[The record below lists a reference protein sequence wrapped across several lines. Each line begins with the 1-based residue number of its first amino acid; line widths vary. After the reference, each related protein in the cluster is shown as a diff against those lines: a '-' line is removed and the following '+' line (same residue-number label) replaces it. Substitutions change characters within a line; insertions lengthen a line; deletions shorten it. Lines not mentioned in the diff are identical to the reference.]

1 MLSVNQNEESQ
12 KVNKFMPSGLRRTK
26 IVATLGP
33 ATDRDGEL
41 EKMIKAGVD
50 VVRINMSH
58 GNPEEHLERASRV
71 RDLAAKLDREVG
83 VLVDLQGPKIRIAR
97 FADNHIFLEA
107 GDKFSLDNNV
117 DPLQGNQKEV
127 GLTYK
132 SLPYDV
138 KSGDRLL
145 LDDGRVVLDVDNVE
159 GERVNCTVV
168 VGGKLSN
175 NKGINL
181 LGGGLSASALTEK
194 DKEDILTAAEIKADY
209 LALSFPRSAEDVEYC
224 RSLAEQAGLMCSIVS
239 KVERAEAVNDDF
251 TLDSIIL
258 ASDVIMIA
266 RGDLGVEVGDAQL
279 PALQKKM
286 IKRARQLNRI
296 TITATQM
303 METMIENAI
312 PTRAEVFDV
321 ANAVMDGTDAVML
334 SGETATGHSPSLV
347 IDTMSKIAREAE
359 KSRSTRESTHRIDE
373 SFTAIDETIAM
384 SAMYAA
390 NHFGVKCIAA
400 LTESGNT
407 PLLMSR
413 ISSGIPIIALT
424 PHLDTRRKVTLYRG
438 VYPNTVDY
446 SGLSDEEVQVNIL
459 NELKDMGL
467 AKTGDLVI
475 VTRGQSRGSMGGTN
489 QMEIVK
495 IP

>member
-1 MLSVNQNEESQ
+1 
-12 KVNKFMPSGLRRTK
+12 MPSGLRRTK

-33 ATDRDGEL
+33 ATDREGEL
-41 EKMIKAGVD
+41 ERIIEAGVD

-58 GNPEEHLERASRV
+58 GNPEEHIARASQV
-71 RDLAAKLDREVG
+71 REIAARLDREVG

-97 FADNHIFLEA
+97 FADDSVFLIP
-107 GDKFSLDNNV
+107 GDAFALDNNV
-117 DPLQGNQKEV
+117 DPLAGNQKEV

-138 KSGDRLL
+138 KAGNRLL
-145 LDDGRVVLDVDNVE
+145 LDDGRVVLDVDKVE
-159 GERVNCTVV
+159 GERVTCTVV

-181 LGGGLSASALTEK
+181 QGGGLSAAALTEK
-194 DKEDILTAAEIKADY
+194 DKEDIVTAAEIGCDY

-224 RSLAEQAGLMCSIVS
+224 RSLAEKAGLYCSIVS
-239 KVERAEAVNDDF
+239 KIERAEAVNDDF

-347 IDTMSKIAREAE
+347 IKTMAEIAREAE

-373 SFTAIDETIAM
+373 FFTAVDETIAM
-384 SAMYAA
+384 ATMYAA
-390 NHFGVKCIAA
+390 NHFGVTCIAA

-424 PHLDTRRKVTLYRG
+424 PHIDTRRKVTLYRG
-438 VYPNTVDY
+438 VYPTTVDY
-446 SGLSDEEVQVNIL
+446 TGLSDAEVQDQIL
-459 NELKDMGL
+459 LELK
-467 AKTGDLVI
+467 AKGVTKAGDLVV
-475 VTRGQSRGSMGGTN
+475 VTRGQSRGLMGGTN

-495 IP
+495 VP

>member
-1 MLSVNQNEESQ
+1 
-12 KVNKFMPSGLRRTK
+12 MPTSLRRTK

-33 ATDRDGEL
+33 ATDREGEL
-41 EKMIKAGVD
+41 ERIVEAGVD

-58 GNPEEHLERASRV
+58 GLAQEHVARAQAV
-71 RDLAAKLDREVG
+71 RDMAAKHDRQVG

-97 FADNHIFLEA
+97 FADDSIVLEQ
-107 GDKFSLDNNV
+107 GDKFAFDNNV
-117 DPLQGNQKEV
+117 GVNDGNQREV

-138 KSGDRLL
+138 KPGDKLL
-145 LDDGRVVLDVDNVE
+145 LDDGRLVFEVDNVE
-159 GERVNCTVV
+159 GERVNTTTV

-181 LGGGLSASALTEK
+181 LGGGLSAAALTDK
-194 DKEDILTAAEIKADY
+194 DKEDIITATEIGADY

-224 RSLAEQAGLMCSIVS
+224 RSLAAKAGLECSIVS
-239 KVERAEAVNDDF
+239 KVERAEAVADDA
-251 TLDSIIL
+251 TLDGIIL

-286 IKRARQLNRI
+286 IKRARQLNRV

-303 METMIENAI
+303 METMIDNAI

-334 SGETATGHSPSLV
+334 SGETATGRSPSLV
-347 IDTMSKIAREAE
+347 IKTMGNICHEAE
-359 KSRSTRESTHRIDE
+359 KSRTSRESTHRIDE
-373 SFTAIDETIAM
+373 SFTAVDETIAM
-384 SAMYAA
+384 ATMYAA

-407 PLLMSR
+407 TLLMSR
-413 ISSGIPIIALT
+413 ISSGMPIVAMT
-424 PHLDTRRKVTLYRG
+424 PHLDTRRKVTLFRG
-438 VYPNTVDY
+438 VYPTSIDY
-446 SGLSDEEVQVNIL
+446 KGLSSLEV
-459 NELKDMGL
+459 KDLIMERIKAFGI
-467 AKTGDLVI
+467 AQSGDLI
-475 VTRGQSRGSMGGTN
+475 IITRGDQHGAMGGTN
-489 QMEIVK
+489 KMEIVK
-495 IP
+495 LP

>member
-1 MLSVNQNEESQ
+1 MA
-12 KVNKFMPSGLRRTK
+12 SGLRRTK

-33 ATDRDGEL
+33 ATDREGEL
-41 EKMIKAGVD
+41 ERMIQAGVD

-58 GNPEEHLERASRV
+58 GSPEEHIARAQRV
-71 RDLAAKLDREVG
+71 RELAEKFDHEVG

-97 FADNHIFLEA
+97 FAENKIFLEK
-107 GDKFSLDNNV
+107 GDKFALDNNV
-117 DPLQGNQKEV
+117 GKNDGNQHEV

-132 SLPYDV
+132 NLPYDV
-138 KSGDRLL
+138 KPGDMLL
-145 LDDGRVVLDVDNVE
+145 LDDGRLVFQVDNVE
-159 GERVNCTVV
+159 GERVNTTVV
-168 VGGKLSN
+168 VGGTLSN

-181 LGGGLSASALTEK
+181 QGGGLSAAALTDK
-194 DKEDILTAAEIKADY
+194 DKEDIITAATMNADY

-224 RSLAEQAGLMCSIVS
+224 RTLARQAGLNCSIVS
-239 KVERAEAVNDDF
+239 KVERAEAVADDE

-286 IKRARQLNRI
+286 IKRARQLNRV

-334 SGETATGHSPSLV
+334 SGETATGKSPSLV
-347 IDTMSKIAREAE
+347 IETMGRICAEAE
-359 KSRSTRESTHRIDE
+359 KQRATRESTHRIDE
-373 SFTAIDETIAM
+373 SFTAVDETIAM
-384 SAMYAA
+384 AAMYSA

-407 PLLMSR
+407 TLLMSR

-424 PHLDTRRKVTLYRG
+424 PHMETRRKVTLFRG
-438 VYPNTVDY
+438 VYPSSVDY
-446 SGLSDEEVQVNIL
+446 TGLNDEEIQDAIL
-459 NELKDMGL
+459 QKIKAFGI
-467 AKTGDLVI
+467 AKEGDLI
-475 VTRGQSRGSMGGTN
+475 ILTRGESRGLMGGTN
-489 QMEIVK
+489 RMEIVK

>member
-1 MLSVNQNEESQ
+1 
-12 KVNKFMPSGLRRTK
+12 MPTSLRRTK

-33 ATDRDGEL
+33 ATDREGEL
-41 EKMIKAGVD
+41 EKIINAGVD

-58 GNPEEHLERASRV
+58 GNPEEHIGRAQMV
-71 RDLAAKLDREVG
+71 RDMAEKCGRQVG

-97 FADNHIFLEA
+97 FAENKIFLEE
-107 GDKFSLDNNV
+107 GDKFAFDNNV
-117 DPLQGNQKEV
+117 GNNDGNQHEV

-138 KSGDRLL
+138 KPGDKLL
-145 LDDGRVVLDVDNVE
+145 LDDGRLVFEVDNVE
-159 GERVNCTVV
+159 GERVNTTTI
-168 VGGKLSN
+168 VGGALSN

-181 LGGGLSASALTEK
+181 QGGGLSAAALTDK
-194 DKEDILTAAEIKADY
+194 DKEDIITAAEIQADY

-224 RSLAEQAGLMCSIVS
+224 RSLAEKAGLTCSIVS
-239 KVERAEAVNDDF
+239 KIERAEAVADDA
-251 TLDSIIL
+251 TLDGIIL

-286 IKRARQLNRI
+286 IKRARQLNRV

-303 METMIENAI
+303 METMIDNAI

-347 IDTMSKIAREAE
+347 IRTMGNICHEAE
-359 KSRSTRESTHRIDE
+359 KSRTSRESTHRIDE
-373 SFTAIDETIAM
+373 SFTAVDETIAM
-384 SAMYAA
+384 AAMYSA

-407 PLLMSR
+407 ALLMSR
-413 ISSGIPIIALT
+413 ISSGMPIIALT
-424 PHLDTRRKVTLYRG
+424 PHLDTRRKVTLFRG
-438 VYPNTVDY
+438 VYPTSIDING
-446 SGLSDEEVQVNIL
+446 SNDEQ
-459 NELKDMGL
+459 
-467 AKTGDLVI
+467 AKQAIIERIKAFGVAKSGDLI
-475 VTRGQSRGSMGGTN
+475 LITRGDQSGVMGGTN
-489 QMEIVK
+489 KMEIVK
-495 IP
+495 LP

>member
-1 MLSVNQNEESQ
+1 
-12 KVNKFMPSGLRRTK
+12 MPSGLRRTK

-33 ATDRDGEL
+33 ATDREGEL
-41 EKMIKAGVD
+41 EKIIKAGVD

-58 GNPEEHLERASRV
+58 GLPEEHIGRAQAV
-71 RDLAAKLDREVG
+71 REMAEKFDRQVG

-97 FADNHIFLEA
+97 FADDKIFLEP
-107 GDKFSLDNNV
+107 GDKFAFDNNV
-117 DPLQGNQKEV
+117 DNNAGNQHEV

-132 SLPYDV
+132 NLPYDV
-138 KSGDRLL
+138 KAGDKLL
-145 LDDGRVVLDVDNVE
+145 LDDGRLVFVVDSVE
-159 GERVNCTVV
+159 GERVNSTVV

-181 LGGGLSASALTEK
+181 QGGGLSAAALTDK
-194 DKEDILTAAEIKADY
+194 DKEDIITAAEIQADY

-224 RSLAEQAGLMCSIVS
+224 RSLASKAGLNCSIVS
-239 KVERAEAVNDDF
+239 KVERAEAVADDA
-251 TLDSIIL
+251 TLDGIIL

-286 IKRARQLNRI
+286 IKRARQLNRV

-347 IDTMSKIAREAE
+347 IQTMGNICREAE
-359 KSRSTRESTHRIDE
+359 KSRTSRESTHRIDE
-373 SFTAIDETIAM
+373 SFTAVDETIAM
-384 SAMYAA
+384 AAMYSA

-407 PLLMSR
+407 ALLMSR
-413 ISSGIPIIALT
+413 ISSGMPIIAMT
-424 PHLDTRRKVTLYRG
+424 PHLDTRRKVTLFRG
-438 VYPNTVDY
+438 VYPSTLTYD
-446 SGLSDEEVQVNIL
+446 GLNDEEVKASIL
-459 NELKDMGL
+459 ERIKEFGI
-467 AKTGDLVI
+467 AQSGDLI
-475 VTRGQSRGSMGGTN
+475 LMTRGEVNGAMGGTN
-489 QMEIVK
+489 KMEIVK
-495 IP
+495 LP

>member
-1 MLSVNQNEESQ
+1 MSTV
-12 KVNKFMPSGLRRTK
+12 LRRTK

-33 ATDRDGEL
+33 ATDRKGEL
-41 EKMIKAGVD
+41 EKMIKAGLD

-58 GNPEEHLERASRV
+58 GNPTEHKGRVDAVRA
-71 RDLAAKLDREVG
+71 LAKKLDREVG

-97 FADNHIFLEA
+97 FAEDKIFLED
-107 GDKFSLDNNV
+107 GDLFSLDNNV
-117 DPLQGNQKEV
+117 DLNAGNQHEV

-138 KSGDRLL
+138 KPGNRLL
-145 LDDGRVVLDVDNVE
+145 LDDGRLVFEVIDVVD
-159 GERVNCTVV
+159 ERVNCKVI
-168 VGGKLSN
+168 VGGALSN

-181 LGGGLSASALTEK
+181 QGGGLSAAALTDK
-194 DKEDILTAAEIKADY
+194 DKEDILTAAEMEADF

-224 RSLAEQAGLMCSIVS
+224 RTLAQKAGLNCDIVS
-239 KVERAEAVNDDF
+239 KIERAEAVADDA
-251 TLDSIIL
+251 TLDGIIL

-286 IKRARQLNRI
+286 IKRARQLNRV

-303 METMIENAI
+303 METMIDNAI

-321 ANAVMDGTDAVML
+321 ANAVMDGSDAVML
-334 SGETATGHSPSLV
+334 SGETATGKSPSLV
-347 IDTMSKIAREAE
+347 IETMGRICHEAE
-359 KSRSTRESTHRIDE
+359 KSRTSRESTHRIDE
-373 SFTAIDETIAM
+373 SFTAVDETIAM

-390 NHFGVKCIAA
+390 NHFDVKCIAS

-407 PLLMSR
+407 ALLMSR

-424 PHLDTRRKVTLYRG
+424 PHIKTRRKVTLFRG
-438 VYPNTVDY
+438 VYPSTVDY
-446 SGLSDEEVQVNIL
+446 SGMDDGNVRDVIMERIKSFGI
-459 NELKDMGL
+459 
-467 AKTGDLVI
+467 AKQGDLVLL
-475 VTRGQSRGSMGGTN
+475 TRGETRGILGGTN
-489 QMEIVK
+489 SIEIVK

>member
-1 MLSVNQNEESQ
+1 MSTA
-12 KVNKFMPSGLRRTK
+12 LRRTK

-41 EKMIKAGVD
+41 ERMIKAGLD

-58 GNPEEHLERASRV
+58 GNPMEHKARVDAVRA
-71 RDLAAKLDREVG
+71 LAKKLGHEVG

-97 FADNHIFLEA
+97 FAEDKIFLEV
-107 GDKFSLDNNV
+107 GDKFALDNNV
-117 DPLQGNQKEV
+117 DADAGNQHEV

-138 KSGDRLL
+138 KPGNRLL
-145 LDDGRVVLDVDNVE
+145 LDDGRLVFEVDSVV

-168 VGGKLSN
+168 VGGVLSN

-181 LGGGLSASALTEK
+181 QGGGLSAAALTDK
-194 DKEDILTAAEIKADY
+194 DKEDILTAAEMEADF

-224 RSLAEQAGLMCSIVS
+224 RTLAQKAGLNCSIVS
-239 KVERAEAVNDDF
+239 KVERAEAVADDAI
-251 TLDSIIL
+251 LDSIIL

-286 IKRARQLNRI
+286 IKRSRQLNRV

-303 METMIENAI
+303 METMIDNAI

-321 ANAVMDGTDAVML
+321 ANAVMDGSDAVML
-334 SGETATGHSPSLV
+334 SGETATGKSPSLV
-347 IDTMSKIAREAE
+347 IETMGRICHEAE
-359 KSRSTRESTHRIDE
+359 KSRTSRESTHRIDE

-390 NHFGVKCIAA
+390 NHFDVKCIAS

-407 PLLMSR
+407 ALLMSR
-413 ISSGIPIIALT
+413 ISSGIPIMALT
-424 PHLDTRRKVTLYRG
+424 PHASTRRKVTLFRG
-438 VYPNTVDY
+438 VYPFSVDY
-446 SGLSDEEVQVNIL
+446 SGLDDQGVREVIM
-459 NELKDMGL
+459 ERIKFFGI
-467 AKTGDLVI
+467 AKQGDLVLLTHGE
-475 VTRGQSRGSMGGTN
+475 TRGVLGGTN
-489 QMEIVK
+489 SMEIVK
-495 IP
+495 VP

>member
-1 MLSVNQNEESQ
+1 
-12 KVNKFMPSGLRRTK
+12 MPSALRRTK

-41 EKMIKAGVD
+41 EKMIKEGVD

-58 GNPEEHLERASRV
+58 GNPSEHIERAQNV
-71 RDLAAKLDREVG
+71 REIAARLDREVG

-97 FADNHIFLEA
+97 FSEGSIFLEQ

-117 DPLQGNQKEV
+117 DPLAGNQKEV

-138 KSGDRLL
+138 KAGDRLL

-181 LGGGLSASALTEK
+181 HGGGLSAAALTEK
-194 DKEDILTAAEIKADY
+194 DKEDILTAAEIQCDY

-224 RSLAEQAGLMCSIVS
+224 RSLAEKAGLVCSIVS
-239 KVERAEAVNDDF
+239 KIERAEAVNDDF
-251 TLDSIIL
+251 TLDGIIL

-347 IDTMSKIAREAE
+347 IKTMSEIAHEAE

-373 SFTAIDETIAM
+373 SFTAVDETIAM
-384 SAMYAA
+384 AAMYAA
-390 NHFGVKCIAA
+390 NHFGVQCIAA

-438 VYPNTVDY
+438 VYPTSVDY
-446 SGLSDEEVQVNIL
+446 TGLNDDEVQAGIL
-459 NELKDMGL
+459 EELKEKGV
-467 AKTGDLVI
+467 AKSGDLIV
-475 VTRGQSRGSMGGTN
+475 VTRGKARGAMGGTN

-495 IP
+495 VP

>member
-1 MLSVNQNEESQ
+1 
-12 KVNKFMPSGLRRTK
+12 MPSGLRRTK

-33 ATDRDGEL
+33 ATDREGEL
-41 EKMIKAGVD
+41 EKIIKAGVD

-58 GNPEEHLERASRV
+58 GIPEEHLERAKAV
-71 RDLAAKLDREVG
+71 REMAEKFDRQVG

-97 FADNHIFLEA
+97 FVDDKVFLNV
-107 GDKFSLDNNV
+107 GDKFAFDNNV
-117 DPLQGNQKEV
+117 DINSGNQHEV

-132 SLPYDV
+132 NLPYDV
-138 KSGDRLL
+138 KEGDKLL
-145 LDDGRVVLDVDNVE
+145 LDDGRLVFVVDNVD
-159 GERVNCTVV
+159 GERVNSTVV
-168 VGGKLSN
+168 VGGTLSN

-181 LGGGLSASALTEK
+181 QGGGLSAAALTEK

-224 RSLAEQAGLMCSIVS
+224 RSLASKAGLDCSIVS
-239 KVERAEAVNDDF
+239 KVERAEAVADDA
-251 TLDSIIL
+251 TLDGIIL

-286 IKRARQLNRI
+286 IKRARSLNRV

-347 IDTMSKIAREAE
+347 IETMGNICREAE
-359 KSRSTRESTHRIDE
+359 KSRTSRESTHRIDE

-384 SAMYAA
+384 AAMYSA

-407 PLLMSR
+407 ALLMSR
-413 ISSGIPIIALT
+413 ISSGMPIIALT
-424 PHLDTRRKVTLYRG
+424 PHLDTRRKVTLFRG
-438 VYPNTVDY
+438 VYPSTLTYD
-446 SGLSDEEVQVNIL
+446 GLNDEEVKASIMNRIK
-459 NELKDMGL
+459 EFGI
-467 AKTGDLVI
+467 AKSGDLI
-475 VTRGQSRGSMGGTN
+475 LMTRGEVNGAMGGTN
-489 QMEIVK
+489 KMEIVK
-495 IP
+495 LP

>member
-1 MLSVNQNEESQ
+1 
-12 KVNKFMPSGLRRTK
+12 MPSGLRRTK

-41 EKMIKAGVD
+41 ERMIKEGVD

-58 GNPEEHLERASRV
+58 GDPSEHIERAQNV
-71 RDLAAKLDREVG
+71 REIAARLDREVG

-97 FADNHIFLEA
+97 FSEGSIFLEQ

-117 DPLQGNQKEV
+117 DPLAGNQKEV

-138 KSGDRLL
+138 KAGDRLL
-145 LDDGRVVLDVDNVE
+145 LDDGRVVLDVDDVE

-181 LGGGLSASALTEK
+181 HGGGLSAAALTEK
-194 DKEDILTAAEIKADY
+194 DKEDILTAAEIQCDY

-224 RSLAEQAGLMCSIVS
+224 RSLAEKAGLVCSIVS

-251 TLDSIIL
+251 TLDGIIL

-347 IDTMSKIAREAE
+347 IKTMSDIAHEAE
-359 KSRSTRESTHRIDE
+359 KSRSTRESTHRMDE
-373 SFTAIDETIAM
+373 SFTAVDETIAM

-390 NHFGVKCIAA
+390 NHFGVQCIAA

-424 PHLDTRRKVTLYRG
+424 PHIDTRRKVTLYRG
-438 VYPNTVDY
+438 VYPTSVDY
-446 SGLSDEEVQVNIL
+446 TGLNDDEVQDRIL
-459 NELKDMGL
+459 EELKEKGV
-467 AKTGDLVI
+467 AKSGDLIV
-475 VTRGQSRGSMGGTN
+475 VTRGQSRGTMGGTN

-495 IP
+495 VP

>member
-1 MLSVNQNEESQ
+1 MSTA
-12 KVNKFMPSGLRRTK
+12 LRRTK

-41 EKMIKAGVD
+41 EKMIKAGLD

-58 GNPEEHLERASRV
+58 GNPAEHKARV
-71 RDLAAKLDREVG
+71 DAVRSLAQKLDHEVG
-83 VLVDLQGPKIRIAR
+83 VLVDLQGPKIRIAK
-97 FADNHIFLEA
+97 FAEDKIFLA
-107 GDKFSLDNNV
+107 DGDKFSLDNNV
-117 DPLQGNQKEV
+117 ALEAGNQHEV

-138 KSGDRLL
+138 KPGNRLL
-145 LDDGRVVLDVDNVE
+145 LDDGRLVFEVDNVV
-159 GERVNCTVV
+159 GERVNCTVI
-168 VGGKLSN
+168 VGGALSN

-181 LGGGLSASALTEK
+181 QGGGLSAAALTDK
-194 DKEDILTAAEIKADY
+194 DKEDILTAAEMNADF

-224 RSLAEQAGLMCSIVS
+224 RTLAKKAGLECSIVS
-239 KVERAEAVNDDF
+239 KVERAEAVADDA
-251 TLDSIIL
+251 TLDGIIL

-286 IKRARQLNRI
+286 IKRSRQLNRV

-303 METMIENAI
+303 METMIDNAI

-321 ANAVMDGTDAVML
+321 ANAVLDGSDAVML
-334 SGETATGHSPSLV
+334 SGETATGKSPSLV
-347 IDTMSKIAREAE
+347 IETMGRICHEAE
-359 KSRSTRESTHRIDE
+359 KARTSRESTHRIDE
-373 SFTAIDETIAM
+373 SFTAVDETVAM

-390 NHFGVKCIAA
+390 NHFDVKCIAS

-407 PLLMSR
+407 ALLMSR

-424 PHLDTRRKVTLYRG
+424 PHIETRRKVTLFRG
-438 VYPNTVDY
+438 VYPSSVNYD
-446 SGLSDEEVQVNIL
+446 GLSDLEVRDVIM
-459 NELKDMGL
+459 ERIKSFGI
-467 AKTGDLVI
+467 AKSGDLV
-475 VTRGQSRGSMGGTN
+475 VLTRGETRGLLGGTN
-489 QMEIVK
+489 SMEIVK

>member
-1 MLSVNQNEESQ
+1 
-12 KVNKFMPSGLRRTK
+12 MPSGLRRTK

-41 EKMIKAGVD
+41 EKMIEAGVD

-58 GNPEEHLERASRV
+58 GNPQEHVGRASKV
-71 RDLAAKLDREVG
+71 REIAAKLDREVG

-97 FADNHIFLEA
+97 FTDDSIFLVA
-107 GDKFSLDNNV
+107 GDTFALDNNV
-117 DPLQGNQKEV
+117 DPLAGNQKEV

-138 KSGDRLL
+138 KPGNRLL
-145 LDDGRVVLDVDNVE
+145 LDDGRVVLDVDKVE
-159 GERVNCTVV
+159 GERVICTVV

-181 LGGGLSASALTEK
+181 QGGGLSAAALTEK
-194 DKEDILTAAEIKADY
+194 DKEDILTAAEIQCDY

-224 RSLAEQAGLMCSIVS
+224 RSLAEKAGLNCSIVS
-239 KVERAEAVNDDF
+239 KIERAEAVNDDF

-347 IDTMSKIAREAE
+347 IQTMAEIAREAE

-373 SFTAIDETIAM
+373 SFTAVDETIAM
-384 SAMYAA
+384 AAMYAA
-390 NHFGVKCIAA
+390 NHIGVTCIAA

-424 PHLDTRRKVTLYRG
+424 PHIDTRRKVTLYRG
-438 VYPNTVDY
+438 VYPTTVDY
-446 SGLSDEEVQVNIL
+446 TGLSDEEVQDKIL
-459 NELKDMGL
+459 LELK
-467 AKTGDLVI
+467 AKGVTKAGDLVV
-475 VTRGQSRGSMGGTN
+475 VTRGQSRGLMGGTN

-495 IP
+495 VP

>member
-1 MLSVNQNEESQ
+1 
-12 KVNKFMPSGLRRTK
+12 MPSGLRRTK

-33 ATDRDGEL
+33 ATDREGEL
-41 EKMIKAGVD
+41 EKIIEAGVD

-58 GNPEEHLERASRV
+58 GNPEEHIARASQV
-71 RDLAAKLDREVG
+71 REIAAKLDREVG

-97 FADNHIFLEA
+97 FADDSIFLMP
-107 GDKFSLDNNV
+107 GDQFALDNNV
-117 DPLQGNQKEV
+117 DPLAGNQNEV

-138 KSGDRLL
+138 KAGNRLL
-145 LDDGRVVLDVDNVE
+145 LDDGRVVLDVDEVV
-159 GERVNCTVV
+159 GERVICTVV

-181 LGGGLSASALTEK
+181 QGGGLSAAALTEK
-194 DKEDILTAAEIKADY
+194 DKEDILTAAQIQCDY

-224 RSLAEQAGLMCSIVS
+224 RSLAEKAGLNCSIVS

-347 IDTMSKIAREAE
+347 IKTMAEIAREAE

-373 SFTAIDETIAM
+373 SFTAVDETIAM

-390 NHFGVKCIAA
+390 NHFGVTCIAA

-438 VYPNTVDY
+438 VYPTTVDY
-446 SGLSDEEVQVNIL
+446 TGLSDEEVQDQIL
-459 NELKDMGL
+459 LELKAKGVT
-467 AKTGDLVI
+467 KTGDLVV
-475 VTRGQSRGSMGGTN
+475 VTRGQSRGLMGGTN

-495 IP
+495 VP

>member
-1 MLSVNQNEESQ
+1 
-12 KVNKFMPSGLRRTK
+12 MPSGLRRTK

-33 ATDRDGEL
+33 ATDREGEL
-41 EKMIKAGVD
+41 ERIIEAGVD

-58 GNPEEHLERASRV
+58 GNPEEHIARASQV
-71 RDLAAKLDREVG
+71 REIAARLDREVG

-97 FADNHIFLEA
+97 FEDDSVFLIP
-107 GDKFSLDNNV
+107 GDAFALDNNV
-117 DPLQGNQKEV
+117 DPLAGNQKEV

-138 KSGDRLL
+138 KAGNRLL
-145 LDDGRVVLDVDNVE
+145 LDDGRVVLDVDKVE
-159 GERVNCTVV
+159 GERVTCTVV

-181 LGGGLSASALTEK
+181 QGGGLSAAALTEK
-194 DKEDILTAAEIKADY
+194 DKEDIVTAAEIGCDY

-224 RSLAEQAGLMCSIVS
+224 RSLAEKAGLYCSIVS
-239 KVERAEAVNDDF
+239 KIERAEAVNDDF

-347 IDTMSKIAREAE
+347 IKTMAEIAREAE

-373 SFTAIDETIAM
+373 FFTAVDETIAM
-384 SAMYAA
+384 ATMYAA
-390 NHFGVKCIAA
+390 NHFGVTCIAA

-424 PHLDTRRKVTLYRG
+424 PHIDTRRKVTLYRG
-438 VYPNTVDY
+438 VYPTTVDY
-446 SGLSDEEVQVNIL
+446 TGLSDQEVQDQIL
-459 NELKDMGL
+459 LELK
-467 AKTGDLVI
+467 AKGVTKAGDLVV
-475 VTRGQSRGSMGGTN
+475 VTRGQSRGLMGGTN

-495 IP
+495 VP

>member
-1 MLSVNQNEESQ
+1 
-12 KVNKFMPSGLRRTK
+12 MPASLRRTK

-33 ATDRDGEL
+33 ATDREGEL
-41 EKMIKAGVD
+41 EKIIQAGVD

-58 GNPEEHLERASRV
+58 GIPQEHIERAKAV
-71 RDLAAKLDREVG
+71 RDMAEKHDRQVG

-97 FADNHIFLEA
+97 FADDKVFLNE
-107 GDKFSLDNNV
+107 GDKFAFDNNV
-117 DPLQGNQKEV
+117 DANEGNQHEI

-132 SLPYDV
+132 NLPYDV
-138 KSGDRLL
+138 KPGDKLL
-145 LDDGRVVLDVDNVE
+145 LDDGRMVFEVDNVE
-159 GERVNCTVV
+159 GERVNTTTV
-168 VGGKLSN
+168 VGGTLSN

-181 LGGGLSASALTEK
+181 LGGGLSAAALTDK
-194 DKEDILTAAEIKADY
+194 DKEDIITAAEIGADY

-224 RSLAEQAGLMCSIVS
+224 RSLASKAGLDCSIVS
-239 KVERAEAVNDDF
+239 KVERAEAVADDA
-251 TLDSIIL
+251 TLDGIIL

-286 IKRARQLNRI
+286 IKRARQLNRV

-334 SGETATGHSPSLV
+334 SGETATGRSPSLV
-347 IDTMSKIAREAE
+347 IKTMGNICHEAE
-359 KSRSTRESTHRIDE
+359 KSRTSRESTHRIDE
-373 SFTAIDETIAM
+373 SFTAVDETVAM
-384 SAMYAA
+384 ATMYAA

-407 PLLMSR
+407 ALLMSR
-413 ISSGIPIIALT
+413 ISSGMPIIAMT
-424 PHLDTRRKVTLYRG
+424 PHLDTRRKVTLFRG
-438 VYPNTVDY
+438 VYPTSVEYDGLNDDGVKELIMQRIKEFGIAK
-446 SGLSDEEVQVNIL
+446 SGDLIIITRGEVQ
-459 NELKDMGL
+459 G
-467 AKTGDLVI
+467 A
-475 VTRGQSRGSMGGTN
+475 MGGTN
-489 QMEIVK
+489 KMEIVK
-495 IP
+495 LP

>member
-1 MLSVNQNEESQ
+1 
-12 KVNKFMPSGLRRTK
+12 MPTSLRRTK

-33 ATDRDGEL
+33 ATDREGEL
-41 EKMIKAGVD
+41 EKIINAGVD

-58 GNPEEHLERASRV
+58 GNPEEHIGRAQMV
-71 RDLAAKLDREVG
+71 RDMAEKCGRQVG

-97 FADNHIFLEA
+97 FAENKIFLEE
-107 GDKFSLDNNV
+107 GDKFAFDNNV
-117 DPLQGNQKEV
+117 GTNDGNQHEV

-138 KSGDRLL
+138 KPGDKLL
-145 LDDGRVVLDVDNVE
+145 LDDGRLVFEVDNVD
-159 GERVNCTVV
+159 GERVNTTTV
-168 VGGKLSN
+168 VGGALSN

-181 LGGGLSASALTEK
+181 QGGGLSAAALTDK
-194 DKEDILTAAEIKADY
+194 DKEDIITAAEIQADY

-224 RSLAEQAGLMCSIVS
+224 RSLAEKAGLTCSIVS
-239 KVERAEAVNDDF
+239 KIERAEAVADDA
-251 TLDSIIL
+251 TLDGIIL

-286 IKRARQLNRI
+286 IKRARQLNRV

-303 METMIENAI
+303 METMIDNAI

-347 IDTMSKIAREAE
+347 IRTMGNICHEAE
-359 KSRSTRESTHRIDE
+359 KSRTSRESTHRIDE
-373 SFTAIDETIAM
+373 SFTAVDETIAM
-384 SAMYAA
+384 AAMYSA

-407 PLLMSR
+407 ALLMSR
-413 ISSGIPIIALT
+413 ISSGMPIIALT
-424 PHLDTRRKVTLYRG
+424 PHLDTRRKVTLFRG
-438 VYPNTVDY
+438 VYPTSIDING
-446 SGLSDEEVQVNIL
+446 SNDEQ
-459 NELKDMGL
+459 
-467 AKTGDLVI
+467 AKQAIIERIKAFGVAKSGDLI
-475 VTRGQSRGSMGGTN
+475 LITRGDQSGVMGGTN
-489 QMEIVK
+489 KMEIVK
-495 IP
+495 LP

>member
-1 MLSVNQNEESQ
+1 MSTA
-12 KVNKFMPSGLRRTK
+12 LRRTK

-41 EKMIKAGVD
+41 EKMIKAGLD

-58 GNPEEHLERASRV
+58 GNPVEHKARVDAVRA
-71 RDLAAKLDREVG
+71 LAKRLGHEVG

-97 FADNHIFLEA
+97 FAEDKIFLEV
-107 GDKFSLDNNV
+107 GDKFALDNNV
-117 DPLQGNQKEV
+117 DADAGNQHEV

-138 KSGDRLL
+138 KPGNRLL
-145 LDDGRVVLDVDNVE
+145 LDDGRLVFEVDSVV

-168 VGGKLSN
+168 VGGVLSN

-181 LGGGLSASALTEK
+181 QGGGLSAAALTDK
-194 DKEDILTAAEIKADY
+194 DKEDILTAAEMEADF

-224 RSLAEQAGLMCSIVS
+224 RTLAQKAGLNCSIVS
-239 KVERAEAVNDDF
+239 KVERAEAVADDAI
-251 TLDSIIL
+251 LDSIIL

-286 IKRARQLNRI
+286 IKRSRQLNRV

-303 METMIENAI
+303 METMIDNAI

-321 ANAVMDGTDAVML
+321 ANAVMDGSDAVML
-334 SGETATGHSPSLV
+334 SGETATGKSPSLV
-347 IDTMSKIAREAE
+347 IETMGRICHEAE
-359 KSRSTRESTHRIDE
+359 KSRTSRESTHRIDE

-390 NHFGVKCIAA
+390 NHFDVKCIAS

-407 PLLMSR
+407 ALLMSR
-413 ISSGIPIIALT
+413 ISSGIPIMALT
-424 PHLDTRRKVTLYRG
+424 PHASTRRKVTLFRG
-438 VYPNTVDY
+438 VYPFSVDY
-446 SGLSDEEVQVNIL
+446 SGLDDQGVREIIMERI
-459 NELKDMGL
+459 KFFGI
-467 AKTGDLVI
+467 AKQGDLVLLTHGE
-475 VTRGQSRGSMGGTN
+475 TRGVLGGTN
-489 QMEIVK
+489 SMEIVK
-495 IP
+495 VP

>member
-1 MLSVNQNEESQ
+1 MS
-12 KVNKFMPSGLRRTK
+12 SGLRRTK

-33 ATDRDGEL
+33 ATDREGEL

-58 GNPEEHLERASRV
+58 GNPQEHIERAARV
-71 RDLAAKLDREVG
+71 RELAAQLDREVG

-97 FADNHIFLEA
+97 FAEGAIFLDPGA
-107 GDKFSLDNNV
+107 KFALDNNV
-117 DPLQGNQKEV
+117 DPHQGNKNEV

-138 KSGDRLL
+138 KPGNRLL
-145 LDDGRVVLDVDNVE
+145 LDDGRVVLDVDAVE
-159 GERVNCTVV
+159 GERVLCTVV

-181 LGGGLSASALTEK
+181 LGGGLSASALTDK
-194 DKEDILTAAEIKADY
+194 DKEDILTAAEIQADY
-209 LALSFPRSAEDVEYC
+209 LALSFPRSADDVEYC
-224 RSLAEQAGLMCSIVS
+224 RSLAEKAGLHCSIVS
-239 KVERAEAVNDDF
+239 KIERAEAVNDDF

-286 IKRARQLNRI
+286 IKRARQLNRV

-347 IDTMSKIAREAE
+347 IQTMSNIAHEAE
-359 KSRSTRESTHRIDE
+359 KSRTVRSSTHRMDE
-373 SFTAIDETIAM
+373 SFTAVDETIAM
-384 SAMYAA
+384 AAMYAA
-390 NHFGVKCIAA
+390 NHFDVKCIAT

-424 PHLDTRRKVTLYRG
+424 PHIETRRKVTLYRG
-438 VYPNTVDY
+438 VYPTSVDY
-446 SGLSDEEVQVNIL
+446 TGMTDEEVQQNIMK
-459 NELKDMGL
+459 ELVARGT
-467 AKTGDLVI
+467 AKSGDLVI
-475 VTRGQSRGSMGGTN
+475 LTRGQARGEMGGTN

-495 IP
+495 LP

>member
-1 MLSVNQNEESQ
+1 
-12 KVNKFMPSGLRRTK
+12 MPSGLRRTK

-41 EKMIKAGVD
+41 EKMIEAGVD

-58 GNPEEHLERASRV
+58 GNPQEHVGRASKV
-71 RDLAAKLDREVG
+71 REIAAKLDREVG

-97 FADNHIFLEA
+97 FTDDSIFLVA
-107 GDKFSLDNNV
+107 GDTFALDNNV
-117 DPLQGNQKEV
+117 DPLAGNQKEV

-138 KSGDRLL
+138 KPGNRLL
-145 LDDGRVVLDVDNVE
+145 LDDGRVVLDVDKVE
-159 GERVNCTVV
+159 GERVICTVV

-181 LGGGLSASALTEK
+181 QGGGLSAAALTEK
-194 DKEDILTAAEIKADY
+194 DKEDILTAAEIQCDY

-224 RSLAEQAGLMCSIVS
+224 RSLAEKAGLNCSIVS
-239 KVERAEAVNDDF
+239 KIERAEAVNDDF

-347 IDTMSKIAREAE
+347 IQTMAEIAREAE

-373 SFTAIDETIAM
+373 SFTAVDETIAM
-384 SAMYAA
+384 AAMYAA
-390 NHFGVKCIAA
+390 NHFGVTCIAA

-424 PHLDTRRKVTLYRG
+424 PHIDTRRKVTLYRG
-438 VYPNTVDY
+438 VYPTTVDY
-446 SGLSDEEVQVNIL
+446 TGLSDEEVQDKIL
-459 NELKDMGL
+459 LELK
-467 AKTGDLVI
+467 AKGVTKAGDLVV
-475 VTRGQSRGSMGGTN
+475 VTRGQSRGLMGGTN

-495 IP
+495 VP

>member
-1 MLSVNQNEESQ
+1 
-12 KVNKFMPSGLRRTK
+12 MPSGLRRTK

-33 ATDRDGEL
+33 ATDREGEL
-41 EKMIKAGVD
+41 ARMIKSGVD

-58 GNPEEHLERASRV
+58 GNAEDHLERARQARELSAR
-71 RDLAAKLDREVG
+71 LDREVG
-83 VLVDLQGPKIRIAR
+83 ILVDLQGPKIRIAR
-97 FADNHIFLEA
+97 FSEGKVFLEK
-107 GDKFSLDNNV
+107 GDKFALDNNV
-117 DPLQGNQKEV
+117 DPNEGNQNEV
-127 GLTYK
+127 GLTYP
-132 SLPYDV
+132 SLPHDV
-138 KSGDRLL
+138 KPGDRLL

-168 VGGKLSN
+168 VGGDLSN

-181 LGGGLSASALTEK
+181 MGGGLSAAALTEK
-194 DKEDILTAAEIKADY
+194 DKQDILTAAEIQCDY
-209 LALSFPRSAEDVEYC
+209 LALSFPRSAEDVEEC
-224 RSLAEQAGLMCSIVS
+224 RSLAEEAGLVCSIVS
-239 KVERAEAVNDDF
+239 KIERAEAVNDDF

-321 ANAVMDGTDAVML
+321 ANAVMDGSDAVML

-347 IDTMSKIAREAE
+347 IETMSDIAREAE

-373 SFTAIDETIAM
+373 SFTAVDETIAM

-390 NHFGVKCIAA
+390 NHFDVKCIAA

-424 PHLDTRRKVTLYRG
+424 PHIETRRKVTLYRG
-438 VYPNTVDY
+438 VYPTTVDY
-446 SGLSDEEVQVNIL
+446 TGLTDVEVQEGIL
-459 NELKDMGL
+459 NELK
-467 AKTGDLVI
+467 AKGVVSTGEMVL
-475 VTRGQSRGSMGGTN
+475 VTRGQARGKMGGTN

-495 IP
+495 VT

>member
-1 MLSVNQNEESQ
+1 MSTV
-12 KVNKFMPSGLRRTK
+12 LRRTK

-33 ATDRDGEL
+33 ATDRKGEL
-41 EKMIKAGVD
+41 EKMIKAGLD

-58 GNPEEHLERASRV
+58 GNPTEHRGRVDAVRA
-71 RDLAAKLDREVG
+71 LAKKLDREVG

-97 FADNHIFLEA
+97 FAEDKIFLET
-107 GDKFSLDNNV
+107 GDLFSLDNNV
-117 DPLQGNQKEV
+117 DLNAGNQHEV

-138 KSGDRLL
+138 KPGNRLL
-145 LDDGRVVLDVDNVE
+145 LDDGRLVFEVIDVVD
-159 GERVNCTVV
+159 ERVNCTVI
-168 VGGKLSN
+168 VGGALSN

-181 LGGGLSASALTEK
+181 QGGGLSAAALTDK
-194 DKEDILTAAEIKADY
+194 DKEDILTAAEMEADF

-224 RSLAEQAGLMCSIVS
+224 RSLAQKAGLNCSIVS
-239 KVERAEAVNDDF
+239 KIERAEAVADDA
-251 TLDSIIL
+251 TLDGIIL

-286 IKRARQLNRI
+286 IKRARQLNRV

-303 METMIENAI
+303 METMIDNAI

-321 ANAVMDGTDAVML
+321 ANAVMDGSDAVML
-334 SGETATGHSPSLV
+334 SGETATGKSPSLV
-347 IDTMSKIAREAE
+347 IQTMGNICHEAE
-359 KSRSTRESTHRIDE
+359 KSRTSRESTHRIDE
-373 SFTAIDETIAM
+373 SFTAVDETIAM
-384 SAMYAA
+384 AAMYAA
-390 NHFGVKCIAA
+390 NHFDVKCIAS

-407 PLLMSR
+407 ALLMSR

-424 PHLDTRRKVTLYRG
+424 PHIKTRRKVTLFRG
-438 VYPNTVDY
+438 VYPSLVSYD
-446 SGLSDEEVQVNIL
+446 GLDDGNVRDVIMERIKSFGI
-459 NELKDMGL
+459 
-467 AKTGDLVI
+467 AKQGDLVLL
-475 VTRGQSRGSMGGTN
+475 TRGETRGILGGTN
-489 QMEIVK
+489 SMEIVK

>member
-1 MLSVNQNEESQ
+1 M
-12 KVNKFMPSGLRRTK
+12 RRAK

-33 ATDRDGEL
+33 ATDREGEL
-41 EKMIKAGVD
+41 EKMIIAGLD

-58 GNPEEHLERASRV
+58 GEPEEHIGRAQMV
-71 RDLAAKLDREVG
+71 RELAEKYDRQVG
-83 VLVDLQGPKIRIAR
+83 VLVDLQGPKIRIER
-97 FADNHIFLEA
+97 FEKGSIVLEE
-107 GDKFSLDNNV
+107 GDLFSLDNNV
-117 DPLQGNQKEV
+117 GKLEGNQKEV

-132 SLPYDV
+132 SLPHDV
-138 KSGDRLL
+138 KPGNRLL
-145 LDDGRVVLDVDNVE
+145 LDDGRLVFEVIDVV
-159 GERVNCTVV
+159 GERVNCKVI

-181 LGGGLSASALTEK
+181 MGGGLSAAALTDK
-194 DKEDILTAAEIKADY
+194 DKEDIFTAAKIQCDY

-224 RSLAEQAGLMCSIVS
+224 RSLAEKAGLFCSIVS

-251 TLDSIIL
+251 TLDGIIL

-286 IKRARQLNRI
+286 IKRARQLNRV

-334 SGETATGHSPSLV
+334 SGETAVGHSPSLV
-347 IDTMSKIAREAE
+347 IKTMGDICREAE
-359 KSRSTRESTHRIDE
+359 KSRTTRESTHRIDE
-373 SFTAIDETIAM
+373 SFTSVDETIAM
-384 SAMYAA
+384 AAMYSA

-413 ISSGIPIIALT
+413 ISSGIPIMALT
-424 PHLDTRRKVTLYRG
+424 PHLETRRKVTMYRG
-438 VYPNTVDY
+438 VYPSSVDY
-446 SGLSDEEVQVNIL
+446 SGLDDNEVQDRIL
-459 NELKDMGL
+459 MKLKNKGLVKAGDMVL
-467 AKTGDLVI
+467 L
-475 VTRGQSRGSMGGTN
+475 TRGQARGTMGGTN
-489 QMEIVK
+489 QMEVVK